1 MGITVGGIT
10 VKARI
15 SEMEL
20 AEARRKTL
28 FILYRT
34 ERGYRK
40 PGYFGNQTGFGFRI
54 LFAIATGVAGWLF
67 VMGMM

>member
-1 MGITVGGIT
+1 MKYHTSDLV
-10 VKARI
+10 
-15 SEMEL
+15 
-20 AEARRKTL
+20 EARRKTL

-40 PGYFGNQTGFGFRI
+40 PGYFGNQTAFGFRI
-54 LFAIATGVAGWLF
+54 IFAIATGVAGLLF